1 MGRRK
6 RDKVEGSDV
15 KRKEA
20 MGWLGSARDEG
31 WGRWGGVD
39 GVGAS
44 GGVGAAQFCLSE
56 EDLELLLVD
65 TFFARDARAREH
77 RHELLHGELAASVL
91 VDDAEHLLELGA
103 LLGAQHV
110 LNLLF
115 GLLGIAPTLEG
126 GEVLLVGQWVEQRQQ
141 LEKGDRA

>member
-1 MGRRK
+1 
-6 RDKVEGSDV
+6 
-15 KRKEA
+15 
-20 MGWLGSARDEG
+20 MGWGQAVELEPPS
-31 WGRWGGVD
+31 
-39 GVGAS
+39 
-44 GGVGAAQFCLSE
+44 FCLSE

-65 TFFARDARAREH
+65 AFLARDARAREH

-110 LNLLF
+110 LNLLL